1 MARHALAGQSPP
13 DSLIID
19 VDALIAAYHDR
30 RPDPAVPAQRV
41 SFGTS
46 GHRGSAFDTTFN
58 EAHIVAVAEAVRRYR
73 VSQRIDGPLF
83 LGIDTHALSAPAG
96 RTCLEVL
103 AAAGVEVM
111 LAPEDGPDG
120 GFTPTPAVSHAIL
133 TWNRDRLSGL
143 ADGIVITPS
152 HNPPR
157 DGGIKYNPPHGGPA
171 GPEATK
177 WIEREA
183 NALLEQ
189 GVDSVARLPLTQA
202 LAAPTTR
209 AHDFMSAYVGDLAA
223 VLDMDAIAASG
234 LALGVDPLGG
244 AGVHYWG
251 RIAEDYGL
259 NLTVVDTTIDPTFR
273 FMSVDSDGVIRMD
286 PSSPDAMARLI
297 AMRDSFDV
305 AFACDTDYDR
315 HGIVTRTAGLV
326 PSNDYL
332 AAAVAYLF
340 GNRPGWSADLRV
352 GKTVVTSGMIDRV
365 ARSMGREVYEVPVGF
380 KWFVDGLVDG
390 SLGFVGEESAGA
402 TLLRRDGTSW
412 TTDKDGIAAALLA
425 AEITVRTGDDPSQ
438 AYRKLSD
445 RFGAPEYRRLSAPAT
460 AEQKKRLKS
469 LDADAI
475 DLTEVG
481 GEPIESVRTHAS
493 NGAAIGGLKVTTE
506 NAWFAVRP
514 SGTEDIYKIYVESFR
529 GADHVD
535 AVAREVVEVV
545 DGLLGD

>member
-1 MARHALAGQSPP
+1 M
-13 DSLIID
+13 
-19 VDALIAAYHDR
+19 
-30 RPDPAVPAQRV
+30 
-41 SFGTS
+41 
-46 GHRGSAFDTTFN
+46 
-58 EAHIVAVAEAVRRYR
+58 
-73 VSQRIDGPLF
+73 
-83 LGIDTHALSAPAG
+83 
-96 RTCLEVL
+96 
-103 AAAGVEVM
+103 
-111 LAPEDGPDG
+111 APEDGADG
-120 GFTPTPAVSHAIL
+120 GYTPTPAVSRAIL
-133 TWNRDRLSGL
+133 THNRDRTAGL

-189 GVDSVARLPLTQA
+189 GVERIRRIPIGQA
-202 LAAPTTR
+202 LAAPTTHR
-209 AHDFMSAYVGDLAA
+209 FDFMSAYVDDLGS
-223 VLDMDAIAASG
+223 VLDMEAVASSG
-234 LALGVDPLGG
+234 LALGVDPMGG
-244 AGVHYWG
+244 AGVHYWA
-251 RIAEDYGL
+251 RIAERYGL

-297 AMRDSFDV
+297 GMRDSFDV

-315 HGIVTRTAGLV
+315 HGIVTRSAGLV

-332 AAAVAYLF
+332 AAATAYLF
-340 GNRPGWSADLRV
+340 DHRPDWSPGLKV

-380 KWFVDGLVDG
+380 KWFVDGLVEG

-402 TLLRRDGTSW
+402 TLLRRDGSPW
-412 TTDKDGIAAALLA
+412 TTDKDGIAAALLS
-425 AEITVRTGDDPSQ
+425 AEITARTGHDP
-438 AYRKLSD
+438 AENYAKMAG

-460 AEQKKRLKS
+460 PAQKARLKS
-469 LDADAI
+469 LDAGAI
-475 DLTEVG
+475 TLSGVA
-481 GEPIESVRTHAS
+481 GEPIESVLTHAS

-514 SGTEDIYKIYVESFR
+514 SGTEDIYKIYAESFR

-535 AVAREVVEVV
+535 QVAAEVVEIVK
-545 DGLLGD
+545 GILGE